1 MTVYAL
7 AQIAIHDREAYGR
20 YQARF
25 LEVFQR
31 FQGRLLAADEAPSVI
46 EGEWARDKV
55 VLMSFPDEAA
65 FRAWSESDAYREIS
79 RDREAGT
86 TGLVLMLHGLS

>member
-25 LEVFQR
+25 MEVFQR
-31 FQGRLLAADEAPSVI
+31 FQGRLLAADEAPAVI
-46 EGEWARDKV
+46 EGDWERDKV
-55 VLMSFPDEAA
+55 ILMAFPDEAA
-65 FRAWSESDAYREIS
+65 FLDWSRSDAYREIS

-86 TGLVLMLHGLS
+86 TGLVLMLHGLG

>member
-7 AQIAIHDREAYGR
+7 AQISIHDREAYGR

-25 LEVFQR
+25 MEVFSQ
-31 FQGRLLAADEAPSVI
+31 FKGRLLAADEAPAVLNGRWDHQKVI
-46 EGEWARDKV
+46 
-55 VLMSFPDEAA
+55 LMAFPDEASLRDWA
-65 FRAWSESDAYREIS
+65 DSDAYREIS

-86 TGLVLMLHGLS
+86 TGVALMVHGLG